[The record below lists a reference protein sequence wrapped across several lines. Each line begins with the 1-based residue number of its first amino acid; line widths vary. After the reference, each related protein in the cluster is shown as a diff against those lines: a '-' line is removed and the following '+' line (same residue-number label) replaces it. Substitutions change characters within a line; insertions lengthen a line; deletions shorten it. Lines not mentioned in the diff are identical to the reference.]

1 MIGPYRIEAYVI
13 ASMDGMIADATGI
26 MPASLH
32 LEADQRYFEDGARRR
47 RSRGAW
53 PPFPGDPSQLA
64 QRRRLILTRAIV
76 GLAPDPA
83 NPFAKLWNPFDVSL
97 EDALAAIGASSG
109 RVAIAGGP
117 QVYSLFL
124 KFGYDAFHLCRA
136 VRVRIPDGL
145 PVFSRDRFGGE
156 PDASLAA
163 AGLNPGPTQMLDPE
177 VSLTD
182 WTKTG

>member
-1 MIGPYRIEAYVI
+1 
-13 ASMDGMIADATGI
+13 MIADATGI
-26 MPASLH
+26 MPASLQ
-32 LEADQRYFEDGARRR
+32 LEADQRYFDDGLEGVAAVVHGRH
-47 RSRGAW
+47 
-53 PPFPGDPSQLA
+53 SQELHA
-64 QRRRLILTRAIV
+64 SSHQRRRLILTRAIV

-83 NPFAKLWNPFDVSL
+83 NSLAKLWNPAGVSL
-97 EDALAAIGASSG
+97 EEALAAIGVHRG

-124 KFGYDAFHLCRA
+124 KLGYDAFHLCRA

-163 AGLNPGPTQMLDPE
+163 AGLRPGPTQMLDPE

-182 WTKTG
+182 WTKAR